1 MLMIVKII
9 VPILITKMMIMM
21 TIRIMITIIIMM
33 TIKCPQEGVPS
44 SLMASQL
51 DTSYNDHEDH
61 RSHHHHYN
69 DDDDDKLLEQSIV

>member
-21 TIRIMITIIIMM
+21 NMITIMIMM

-44 SLMASQL
+44 S
-51 DTSYNDHEDH
+51 
-61 RSHHHHYN
+61 
-69 DDDDDKLLEQSIV
+69 